1 MWHPFSIDFYLCY
14 DTHKLLIDEVLKANA
29 LLFLEK
35 WDQAIVAAQ
44 KLVMMASSQAASQLN
59 WTLKTKVH
67 ARLRVSQVPPFWC
80 ASMPRSEEVGMFKL
94 VSGTIVRAG
103 KMKLVERQ
111 RELKCGK
118 CGHSFVVRATVERD
132 LSFPEVLS
140 CPGNEDCPS
149 KQFTMVPGSEVFKD
163 YQEIKVQEQM
173 QKLEFGSIPR
183 SMYVILEDDLVD
195 SCKAG
200 DDVTVG
206 GVVVRRWRS
215 FPRDERPVVDI
226 VFVANNVMQSKEE
239 KAAQLHEELTE
250 EMEQFWQA
258 HEPARRFQGRAKIM
272 ASVCPQIYGMDICKL
287 ATLLVV
293 IGGVPGTHDGMT
305 IRGQCH
311 LLLVGDAGVGK
322 SQFLQFAAKLSTR
335 AVVTTGVGSTSAGLT
350 VAAVRGD
357 GGDWMLEAGAL
368 VLADGGVCAIDEF
381 DSISKNDARSIH
393 EAMEQCCLSVAKA
406 GMVCKLD
413 TRTSVIAA
421 MNAKGKYDRTQ
432 SISVNTA
439 IASPLLSRFDLI
451 LILEDRVD
459 PDHDT
464 RVSNFILQRTT
475 ETVAAEPVLFTM
487 DKLQAYVS
495 LVKTKFQPA
504 LHIEAQKM
512 IEAYYLYQRKRDGTS
527 GARTTIR
534 LMESLIRLAQ
544 AHARLM
550 WRDEVL
556 LEDAAEVIWLTEMS
570 QSTTGLCRVIPATT
584 KLAHEDPDMVSAEL
598 VFDLMKGLGLDR
610 DPVFARYLPPEDVS
624 PPPHRP
630 AAPVAKSAPPTPVS
644 RSPPS
649 GSGSPASSGDGGTVL
664 SPLPQGSRLEEL
676 SQYSRV
682 ELDRQKAHLSPPEPL
697 QQQQQQHQVYQQLQ
711 NAQQQQQRLPSSGNL
726 SQLRKMQE
734 AAVLKQAEAES
745 AQSAREAELRQ
756 AEQLREIQRRKEGEA
771 RVREEARLLREMEIR
786 DAQAAFE
793 MELVLEDNLEPA
805 HSKPVASAVVAQ
817 QPLTEPPQKRSRKKF
832 LE

>member
-1 MWHPFSIDFYLCY
+1 LF
-14 DTHKLLIDEVLKANA
+14 DEALKTNA
-29 LLFLEK
+29 LTFFEK
-35 WDQAIVAAQ
+35 WDQSLVAAQ
-44 KLVMMASSQAASQLN
+44 KLMLVASSQAASQMG

-80 ASMPRSEEVGMFKL
+80 PNMPRSEEVGLFKL
-94 VSGTIVRAG
+94 VSGTVVRAG

-111 RELKCGK
+111 REMTCGK
-118 CGHSFVVRATVERD
+118 CGHSFVLRATVERD
-132 LSFPEVLS
+132 LGFPEVLS
-140 CPGNEDCPS
+140 CPGGDDCAS
-149 KQFTMVPGSEVFKD
+149 KQFTVVPGSEVFKD
-163 YQEIKVQEQM
+163 YQEIKIQEQM

-200 DDVTVG
+200 DDITIG
-206 GVVVRRWRS
+206 GVVLRRWRS
-215 FPRDERPVVDI
+215 TPREERPLVDI

-239 KAAQLHEELTE
+239 KAAQLHEELTL
-250 EMEQFWQA
+250 EMDQFWKE
-258 HEPARRFQGRAKIM
+258 HEPERRFQARAKIL
-272 ASVCPQIYGMDICKL
+272 ASICPQLYGMDICKL

-293 IGGVPGTHDGMT
+293 IGGVPGVHEGMT

-322 SQFLQFAAKLSTR
+322 SQFLQFAAKMSTR
-335 AVVTTGVGSTSAGLT
+335 AVMTTGVGSTSAGLT
-350 VAAVRGD
+350 VAAVRGE

-439 IASPLLSRFDLI
+439 IGSPLLSRFDLI

-464 RVSNFILQRTT
+464 RVSNFILNRTT
-475 ETVAAEPVLFTM
+475 EAGPEVPVLFTTEKM
-487 DKLQAYVS
+487 QAYVS
-495 LVKTKFQPA
+495 LIKAKFQPV
-504 LHIEAQKM
+504 LHIEAQKL
-512 IEAYYLYQRKRDGTS
+512 IEAYYLYQRKRDS
-527 GARTTIR
+527 NASARTTIR

-550 WRDEVL
+550 WRNEVL

-584 KLAHEDPDMVSAEL
+584 KIVHEDPDMVSAEL

-610 DPVFARYLPPEDVS
+610 DPVFRAYLPDDGQS
-624 PPPHRP
+624 ALPPP
-630 AAPVAKSAPPTPVS
+630 ALASAPVQKQAMLSPGPAPNGGASGVS
-644 RSPPS
+644 S
-649 GSGSPASSGDGGTVL
+649 SSGDAQQV
-664 SPLPQGSRLEEL
+664 PYEML
-676 SQYSRV
+676 SQYSRA
-682 ELDRQKAHLSPPEPL
+682 ELDRQKQSQKQSPQQSQP
-697 QQQQQQHQVYQQLQ
+697 QIQQQQQH
-711 NAQQQQQRLPSSGNL
+711 RLPPVAPVS
-726 SQLRKMQE
+726 SQLRLMQE
-734 AAVLKQAEAES
+734 QAARWQADAERVEQERLKREEEEARQATEAFRVAEARRV
-745 AQSAREAELRQ
+745 REAEINCLN
-756 AEQLREIQRRKEGEA
+756 
-771 RVREEARLLREMEIR
+771 
-786 DAQAAFE
+786 AA
-793 MELVLEDNLEPA
+793 MELELQLEDEITVQQPVVQRVEPPQPAPQQLPQEPA
-805 HSKPVASAVVAQ
+805 
-817 QPLTEPPQKRSRKKF
+817 QKRSRKKF